1 MKTKELIIESSRG
14 TFAVLVDEDDWEKV
28 NEHTWFLK
36 WDNKKK
42 TDRYYAKTHIPHPDG
57 SWIPRSDRPGQR
69 RRRRK
74 ALSMHRLIMNP
85 PKNMQIDHING
96 NGLDNRKCNLR
107 VCTNAQNNANK
118 PPQKNSKS
126 GLKGVA
132 KSSKNR
138 WVAYIGT
145 NILREGTDKPTMRI
159 IGYFSTKEEAGRA
172 YDAAAKERYGE
183 YAWLNFPEE
192 DK

>member
-36 WDNKKK
+36 WDSKKK
-42 TDRYYAKTHIPHPDG
+42 SNKYYAGTHIPHPDG

-74 ALSMHRLIMNP
+74 ILSMHRLIMNP

-145 NILREGTDKPTMRI
+145 NILREGTDKPERRI

>member
-14 TFAVLVDEDDWEKV
+14 TFTVLVDEDDWEKI

-42 TDRYYAKTHIPHPDG
+42 SDRYYVKTHIPHPDG

-74 ALSMHRLIMNP
+74 TLAMHRFIMNP
-85 PKNMQIDHING
+85 PENMQIDHING

-107 VCTNAQNNANK
+107 VCTNAQNSANK
-118 PPQKNSKS
+118 PPQRNNKS
-126 GLKGVA
+126 GFKGVT
-132 KSSKNR
+132 KSSANR
-138 WVAYIGT
+138 WRAEIGDHHT
-145 NILREGTDKPTMRI
+145 GNRQRLGFFKTAED
-159 IGYFSTKEEAGRA
+159 AARA
-172 YDAAAKERYGE
+172 YDDAARERYGE
-183 YAWLNFPEE
+183 FAWLNFPEE